1 MSVEKEL
8 GWEIGID
15 IGGTFTDIVL
25 RSSSEVLSTKVLT
38 SSEAPVVPVISG
50 IKKLACIIQGIH
62 IYKISYDGVF
72 ESSVRKVSKISKI
85 APIVIAES
93 AILNAGQYKSL

>member
-1 MSVEKEL
+1 MNVEKEL
-8 GWEIGID
+8 GWEIGVD

-50 IKKLACIIQGIH
+50 IKKLAGDIGISLND
-62 IYKISYDGVF
+62 KAASLVPF
-72 ESSVRKVSKISKI
+72 TKVSI
-85 APIVIAES
+85 AF
-93 AILNAGQYKSL
+93 L